1 MGGGALSTNVSKL
14 GSKEVSKKLRNF
26 SLAPLGRGL
35 KGEGLKV
42 EGKCARKSRKIAFTK
57 PSRGTSEARDEQEST
72 GTLSSRCD
80 CERCRLMRGAV
91 ARKSRKIAFTLAEVL
106 ITLGVI
112 GVVASL
118 TLPSVINN
126 YQKKVVAK
134 RLATSY
140 STISN
145 AFAMAKIDYDDI
157 SEWDV
162 PKDGEN
168 AKIAED
174 FIDKYFLP
182 YFDSYEKVGWMAF
195 NRFYDIKPYSG
206 AGGYFV
212 RLKSGVVL
220 TFAFATYRDAEGVL
234 HFNYPYFLI
243 DINGKNKPNK
253 VGRDRFSFTLFNGKL
268 IASLT
273 YQNSSRTQIIQ
284 ACKSGNADACTQLI
298 FLNNWEIPDDYPW

>member
-1 MGGGALSTNVSKL
+1 MGGGALSSNVSKL
-14 GSKEVSKKLRNF
+14 GSKEVIRHAELADCELRAELDGKMAKPLQTSIVDPLNASNQAVSASQTETHSTT
-26 SLAPLGRGL
+26 SL
-35 KGEGLKV
+35 
-42 EGKCARKSRKIAFTK
+42 IHN
-57 PSRGTSEARDEQEST
+57 PSRPSLKKGR
-72 GTLSSRCD
+72 
-80 CERCRLMRGAV
+80 
-91 ARKSRKIAFTLAEVL
+91 RKVAFTLAEVL

-157 SEWDV
+157 LGWDL

-182 YFDSYEKVGWMAF
+182 YFDSYEKVGWMTF

-220 TFAFATYRDAEGVL
+220 TFAFATYRDAESVL
-234 HFNYPYFLI
+234 HYSYPYFNI

>member
-1 MGGGALSTNVSKL
+1 MGGGALSSNVSKL

-26 SLAPLGRGL
+26 SFAIKKACHCEDERSEDVAIAKSLNIN
-35 KGEGLKV
+35 EITTQSTI
-42 EGKCARKSRKIAFTK
+42 ARNDNNRHPELVSGSQTDTVFSRFTSHFSRK
-57 PSRGTSEARDEQEST
+57 R
-72 GTLSSRCD
+72 
-80 CERCRLMRGAV
+80 V
-91 ARKSRKIAFTLAEVL
+91 AFTLAEVL

-157 SEWDV
+157 LGWDL

-182 YFDSYEKVGWMAF
+182 YFDSYEKVGWMSF

-234 HFNYPYFLI
+234 HYNYPYFNI

-253 VGRDRFSFTLFNGKL
+253 VGRDRFAFTLFNGKL
-268 IASLT
+268 IASRT
-273 YQNSSRTQIIQ
+273 YQNLSRTQIIQ
-284 ACKSGNADACTQLI
+284 ACKSGKADACTQLI

>member
-1 MGGGALSTNVSKL
+1 M
-14 GSKEVSKKLRNF
+14 
-26 SLAPLGRGL
+26 
-35 KGEGLKV
+35 
-42 EGKCARKSRKIAFTK
+42 
-57 PSRGTSEARDEQEST
+57 QE
-72 GTLSSRCD
+72 
-80 CERCRLMRGAV
+80 RGAS
-91 ARKSRKIAFTLAEVL
+91 SRKIAFTLAEVL

-126 YQKKVVAK
+126 YKKKVVAK

-157 SEWDV
+157 LGWDL

-182 YFDSYEKVGWMAF
+182 YFDSYEKVGWMTF

-220 TFAFATYRDAEGVL
+220 TFAFATYRDAESVL
-234 HFNYPYFLI
+234 HYSYPYFNI

>member
-1 MGGGALSTNVSKL
+1 MKWENLKQLKPLHHKGYNPIGGGALSSNVSKL
-14 GSKEVSKKLRNF
+14 GSKEVSKICHLERAK
-26 SLAPLGRGL
+26 
-35 KGEGLKV
+35 ELKV
-42 EGKCARKSRKIAFTK
+42 CK
-57 PSRGTSEARDEQEST
+57 
-72 GTLSSRCD
+72 
-80 CERCRLMRGAV
+80 V
-91 ARKSRKIAFTLAEVL
+91 AFTLAEVL

-157 SEWDV
+157 LGWDL

-182 YFDSYEKVGWMAF
+182 YFDSYEKVGWMSF

-234 HFNYPYFLI
+234 HYNYPYFDI

-253 VGRDRFSFTLFNGKL
+253 VGRDRFAFTLFNGKL
-268 IASLT
+268 IASRT
-273 YQNSSRTQIIQ
+273 YQNLSRAQIIQ
-284 ACKSGNADACTQLI
+284 ACKSGKADACTQLI

>member
-1 MGGGALSTNVSKL
+1 MNINEITTQSSIARNDNNREGIQNPLSS
-14 GSKEVSKKLRNF
+14 
-26 SLAPLGRGL
+26 PL
-35 KGEGLKV
+35 EV
-42 EGKCARKSRKIAFTK
+42 EGKCAFTLAE
-57 PSRGTSEARDEQEST
+57 GATHVDT
-72 GTLSSRCD
+72 CD
-80 CERCRLMRGAV
+80 G
-91 ARKSRKIAFTLAEVL
+91 KRKIAFTLAEVL

-157 SEWDV
+157 LGWDL

-182 YFDSYEKVGWMAF
+182 YFDSYEKVGWMTF

-234 HFNYPYFLI
+234 HYSYPYFNI

-253 VGRDRFSFTLFNGKL
+253 VGRDRFAFTLFNGKL

-298 FLNNWEIPDDYPW
+298 FLNNWEIPDDYPG